1 MTSAHAIAQDV
12 RAGTRRATDV
22 LEEFLGRIEAHDG
35 DVHAFNTVTAEQA
48 RAAAAAVDAAVDEGR
63 DPGPLA
69 GVPVAFKDNLC
80 TRGIATTCS
89 SRILEGWQPPYDAT
103 VVQAMTAA
111 GAVMIGKTNLDEF
124 AMGSSTEHSAFGPTR
139 NPYDLARVPGGSS
152 GGSAAAVAAG
162 FAPLALGSDTGGSI
176 RQPASLC
183 GIVGIKPTYGR
194 VSRYGL
200 VAFASSFD
208 QIGPFAADVADA
220 ALTLGVISGHDP
232 ADSTSIPAAPGDY
245 ARALERGVEGLRIGI
260 VSELTP
266 RSENQHASVRAA
278 AHASSGGSGG
288 DDLGGDARHIDDLSD
303 LQPEALGGIDADVTE
318 RVHQAADALAGA
330 GATVGWA
337 SVPAVTYGLT
347 AYYLIAPAEAS
358 SNLARYDGTR
368 YGLRVEG
375 ADVEEMNRLTRRA
388 GFGDEV
394 KARIMLGTF
403 ALSAGYYDAYYGKA
417 QRVRMLTR
425 RDFDAAYADFDVLL
439 SPTSPCV
446 AFRFGERADPMT
458 MYRCDTCTIPSN
470 LSGDPAMSV
479 PFGTGADGLPVGVQV
494 MAPALGEETMLA
506 VAAALERAAPP
517 LPPPPLTA
525 AASPG
530 DA

>member
-1 MTSAHAIAQDV
+1 MTSAHVIASEV

-22 LEEFLGRIEAHDG
+22 LEEFLGRIETHDG
-35 DVHAFNTVTAEQA
+35 DVHAFNTVSAEQA
-48 RAAAAAVDAAVDEGR
+48 RAAAAAIDASVDEGR

-69 GVPVAFKDNLC
+69 GIPVAFKDNLC
-80 TRGIATTCS
+80 TRGVATTCS
-89 SRILEGWQPPYDAT
+89 SRMLEGWQPPYDAT
-103 VVQAMTAA
+103 VVQAMTSA

-139 NPYDLARVPGGSS
+139 NPYDLTRVPGGSS

-208 QIGPFAADVADA
+208 QIGPFATDVADA
-220 ALTLGVISGHDP
+220 ALALGVISGHDP
-232 ADSTSIPAAPGDY
+232 ADSTSIPAAVPDC
-245 ARALERGVEGLRIGI
+245 AAALARGVEGLRVGV
-260 VSELTP
+260 VSELT
-266 RSENQHASVRAA
+266 
-278 AHASSGGSGG
+278 GSGRNG
-288 DDLGGDARHIDDLSD
+288 AANGGPPPGDAAGDMLD
-303 LQPEALGGIDADVTE
+303 GIEADVTE
-318 RVHQAADALAGA
+318 RVLEAADALADA
-330 GATVGWA
+330 GATVGRV

-479 PFGTGADGLPVGVQV
+479 PFGTGAEDLPVGVQV
-494 MAPALGEETMLA
+494 MAPALGEETMLT

-517 LPPPPLTA
+517 LSKPLLAGA
-525 AASPG
+525 AGSARAGS
-530 DA
+530 

>member
-1 MTSAHAIAQDV
+1 MTSAHAIASEV
-12 RAGTRRATDV
+12 CAGTRRATDV
-22 LEEFLGRIEAHDG
+22 LEDFLGRIEMHDA
-35 DVHAFNTVTAEQA
+35 DVHAFNTVTADQA
-48 RAAAAAVDAAVDEGR
+48 RAAAAAIDAAVDDGR

-69 GVPVAFKDNLC
+69 GVPVAFKDNMC
-80 TRGIATTCS
+80 TRGVATTCS

-139 NPYDLARVPGGSS
+139 NPYDLTRVPGGSS

-208 QIGPFAADVADA
+208 QIGPFATDVADA

-232 ADSTSIPAAPGDY
+232 ADSTSIPADVPDFEAAVG
-245 ARALERGVEGLRIGI
+245 RGVEGLRVGV
-260 VSELTP
+260 VSELTGSRNGAANGGPVLGDTAP
-266 RSENQHASVRAA
+266 RDSAGEVL
-278 AHASSGGSGG
+278 
-288 DDLGGDARHIDDLSD
+288 D
-303 LQPEALGGIDADVTE
+303 GIDADVTE
-318 RVHQAADALAGA
+318 RVLEAADALADA
-330 GATVGWA
+330 GATVGRV

-425 RDFDAAYADFDVLL
+425 RDFDAAYAEYDVLL

-479 PFGTGADGLPVGVQV
+479 PFGTGADDLPVGVQV
-494 MAPALGEETMLA
+494 MAPALGEETMLT
-506 VAAALERAAPP
+506 VAAAIERAAPP
-517 LPPPPLTA
+517 LPKPPLVGA
-525 AASPG
+525 ADSTGAG
-530 DA
+530 N

>member
-1 MTSAHAIAQDV
+1 MSTARAIAGDIRSGAQ
-12 RAGTRRATDV
+12 RAADV
-22 LEEFLGRIEAHDG
+22 LEEYLGRIEAHDG

-48 RAAAAAVDAAVDEGR
+48 RAAAAAIDAAVDEGR

-80 TRGIATTCS
+80 TRGVATTCS
-89 SRILEGWQPPYDAT
+89 SRMLEGWRPPYDAT

-208 QIGPFAADVADA
+208 QIGPFATDVADA
-220 ALTLGVISGHDP
+220 ALALGVISGHDP
-232 ADSTSIPAAPGDY
+232 FDSTSIPAAVPDFE
-245 ARALERGVEGLRIGI
+245 AALARGVEGLRVGV
-260 VSELTP
+260 VSELT
-266 RSENQHASVRAA
+266 
-278 AHASSGGSGG
+278 GSGRNG
-288 DDLGGDARHIDDLSD
+288 AATGSPMLGDAAG
-303 LQPEALGGIDADVTE
+303 EVLGGIDADVTE
-318 RVHQAADALAGA
+318 RVLEAADALADA
-330 GATVGWA
+330 GATVGRV

-479 PFGTGADGLPVGVQV
+479 PFGTGAEDLPVGVQV
-494 MAPALGEETMLA
+494 MAPALGEEAMLT

-517 LPPPPLTA
+517 LPKPPLAA
-525 AASPG
+525 AASTTG
-530 DA
+530 AGS